1 MLCGLPL
8 VQQAAIGDGLSF
20 DPFSFDQYGLTA
32 VEVDVGWR
40 PVADAFVISQVIVVS
55 DGPFNA
61 AGNPAEFR
69 GLDRCAAIQLVM
81 AWESAAAY
89 P

>member
-1 MLCGLPL
+1 MA
-8 VQQAAIGDGLSF
+8 VRLSF
-20 DPFSFDQYGLTA
+20 DPFPFDQNGLA
-32 VEVDVGWR
+32 PPEVDVGGR
-40 PVADAFVISQVIVVS
+40 QVGDALVISQMIVVG

-69 GLDRCAAIQLVM
+69 CLDRCAAIQLVM